1 MSRLIFLIFLILSL
15 IIASCQPNQDEE
27 VVLVPTETLTPVQ
40 DFERTPPADL
50 PPLSNCT
57 LISNQPD
64 TGAAVDSRFPPVS
77 ETDWVKGSSNA
88 RLTIIE
94 YNDFQCPSCQALA
107 QVLAQIY
114 ADYPDDVQFVFR
126 HFPLISVYDKSALA
140 AQAAEAAGMQGKFW
154 EIHDQLYQR
163 QEEWVNLSEGEF
175 SDWLAQVAA
184 DLEMDVDRFLADLNS
199 SVIID
204 VVQNAWDEGL
214 EIQLPGAP
222 ILLINNQPYSGPID
236 YWNLSAVINL
246 MLLKDKQFT
255 SCPPFIIDPLKQYLA
270 TLHTEK
276 GDIQIELYP
285 EAAPLTVNSFI
296 FLAQNGWFDGVTFHR
311 VIPGFVA
318 QTGDPSGTGM
328 GGPGYAFENEIAPGL
343 MFDKAGVVGMANSGA
358 DTNGS
363 QFFIT
368 LAPTPHL
375 NGGYTIFGQVLS
387 GLEVVENLTPR
398 NPQQRA
404 DLPPGDLLL
413 SVSIDER

>member
-64 TGAAVDSRFPPVS
+64 TGAGVDSRFPPVS

-154 EIHDQLYQR
+154 EMHDQLYQR
-163 QEEWVNLSEGEF
+163 QEEWVNLSEVEF
-175 SDWLAQVAA
+175 SEWLAEVAV
-184 DLEMDVDRFLADLNS
+184 DLEIDADRFLADLNS
-199 SVIID
+199 SAIID
-204 VVQNAWDEGL
+204 VVQNAWDDGL

-276 GDIQIELYP
+276 GNIQIELYP

-413 SVSIDER
+413 SVSIDEK